1 MVEPATIC
9 LSVLSGETFEV
20 CLPAS
25 DVEILASLSGDVK
38 EGLSMA
44 KVLVLKRLREQHGQ
58 KLPEKVAEALKELD
72 FVTGR
77 LDTASANSAFV
88 ANAAE
93 RLRLV
98 NNNPNNTN
106 MTDVEASGVEAK
118 DALLHPTLGCAGLIM
133 LFCRVP
139 GPTSKLT
146 KDWLRVM
153 DEKSKTKNFTDI
165 ERPNDRM
172 RERMPED
179 DQCARLSASVVHS
192 AAELAQQFS
201 ADISYTVV
209 DPNDNPVPRTGAIF
223 LRTTWAVVD
232 PDRVMSG
239 DSCRLEDSS
248 A

>member
-25 DVEILASLSGDVK
+25 DVEVLASLSGDVK
-38 EGLSMA
+38 EGLCMA
-44 KVLVLKRLREQHGQ
+44 KVLVLKRLREQHEQ
-58 KLPEKVAEALKELD
+58 KLPEKIAEALKELD
-72 FVTGR
+72 VATGC

-118 DALLHPTLGCAGLIM
+118 DALLHPTLGCAGQIL
-133 LFCRVP
+133 LVCGVP

-153 DEKSKTKNFTDI
+153 DEKSKTENFKDL
-165 ERPNDRM
+165 ERPIGRM
-172 RERMPED
+172 RDRTTKD
-179 DQCARLSASVVHS
+179 DECTCLSASVVHS
-192 AAELAQQFS
+192 AAELAQQFP
-201 ADISYTVV
+201 ANISYV
-209 DPNDNPVPRTGAIF
+209 
-223 LRTTWAVVD
+223 LTTIIQ
-232 PDRVMSG
+232 R
-239 DSCRLEDSS
+239 
-248 A
+248 